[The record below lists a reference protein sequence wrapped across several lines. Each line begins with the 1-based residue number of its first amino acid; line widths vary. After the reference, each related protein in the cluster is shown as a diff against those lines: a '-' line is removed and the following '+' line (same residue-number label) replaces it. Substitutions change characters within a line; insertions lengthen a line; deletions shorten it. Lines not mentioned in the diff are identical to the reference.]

1 MGGRES
7 GNPPFFAKVFAKETG
22 KCEEKLF
29 PYIYFYQ
36 IEFV

>member
-7 GNPPFFAKVFAKETG
+7 GNPPFFAKVFAKGTG
-22 KCEEKLF
+22 MREDKRF
-29 PYIYFYQ
+29 PYISQ